1 MIKIITLITKFIL
14 VLLTALLFCFCN
26 YNLNF
31 KVNQGNVT
39 TENRA
44 VTDDFKSIE
53 VANAIDLVVEQ
64 SDKASITVEADDN
77 LINGITTNRKWR
89 FNY

>member
-14 VLLTALLFCFCN
+14 VLLTALLFASCN
-26 YNLNF
+26 YNLNL
-31 KVNQGNVT
+31 KITGSGNVT

-44 VTDDFKSIE
+44 VTDDFKSI

-77 LINGITTNRKWR
+77 LINGITTK
-89 FNY
+89 

>member
-14 VLLTALLFCFCN
+14 VLLTALLFASCN
-26 YNLNF
+26 YNLNL
-31 KVNQGNVT
+31 KSITAGNVT

-64 SDKASITVEADDN
+64 SDKASIKEADDN
-77 LINGITTNRKWR
+77 LINGITTKIENGV
-89 FNY
+89 

>member
-1 MIKIITLITKFIL
+1 
-14 VLLTALLFCFCN
+14 LLPN
-26 YNLNF
+26 YNLNL
-31 KVNQGNVT
+31 KSIRQWYVT

-77 LINGITTNRKWR
+77 LINGITTKMA
-89 FNY
+89 F